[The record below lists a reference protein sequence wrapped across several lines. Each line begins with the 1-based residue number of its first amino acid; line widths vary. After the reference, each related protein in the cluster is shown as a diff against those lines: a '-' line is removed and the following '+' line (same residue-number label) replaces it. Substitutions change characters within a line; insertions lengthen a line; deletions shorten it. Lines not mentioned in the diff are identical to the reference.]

1 MVSPWFTV
9 EFLIFVP
16 METNRQ
22 KRITRLL
29 QKDLGEIFQVEGRG
43 WFPGTL
49 VTVTKVQITNDLSIA
64 KVYLSIFGKNQSGV
78 IGQVS
83 ARGKEIR
90 GLLGIR
96 IKNQLRIVP
105 ELRFFVDDSLD
116 YLENI
121 ERLLKQ

>member
-29 QKDLGEIFQVEGRG
+29 QKDLGEILQVEGRG

>member
-1 MVSPWFTV
+1 
-9 EFLIFVP
+9 

-29 QKDLGEIFQVEGRG
+29 QKDLGEILQMEGRS
-43 WFPGTL
+43 WFPGTI

-64 KVYLSIFGKNQSGV
+64 RVYLSIFGKNQGE
-78 IGQVS
+78 IINQVT

-90 GLLGIR
+90 RLLGIR
-96 IKNQLRIVP
+96 IKNQLRLTP